1 MYMKMFYFDH
11 YNLNEVELVV
21 NTWVTSVQAKCKIM
35 NISPPAILNGQLVIT
50 VVYVER

>member
-11 YNLNEVELVV
+11 YNLSEVELVV
-21 NTWVTSVQAKCKIM
+21 NTWVMSVQAKCKIM
-35 NISPPAILNGQLVIT
+35 NISPPIIIRDQLVIT

>member
-1 MYMKMFYFDH
+1 MYMKMFYFEH

-35 NISPPAILNGQLVIT
+35 NISPPTIIRDHLVIT

>member
-1 MYMKMFYFDH
+1 MYMKMFYFEH

-21 NTWVTSVQAKCKIM
+21 NTWVTSVQAKYKIM
-35 NISPPAILNGQLVIT
+35 NISPPTIIRDHLVIT